1 MVKLV
6 VKVHRLLVFLFVNFL
21 IVSVAA
27 NSTILD
33 TYAWTN
39 RLVIL
44 ITERNNSN
52 LEKQAKQFFEEH
64 TCNIVDRNLQL
75 LHFLTDDPTISEL
88 PKKMQS
94 QTGVWLL
101 GYDGSI
107 KAFSEDVQL
116 LNDLFK
122 TIDEMPIRQDELES
136 GTTCN

>member
-1 MVKLV
+1 
-6 VKVHRLLVFLFVNFL
+6 
-21 IVSVAA
+21 
-27 NSTILD
+27 
-33 TYAWTN
+33 
-39 RLVIL
+39 
-44 ITERNNSN
+44 
-52 LEKQAKQFFEEH
+52 
-64 TCNIVDRNLQL
+64 LQL
-75 LHFLTDDPTISEL
+75 LHFLTDDPIISKL

-116 LNDLFK
+116 LNSLFK

>member
-1 MVKLV
+1 MVRLV

-21 IVSVAA
+21 SVSVTA

-64 TCNIVDRNLQL
+64 PCNIVVRNLQL
-75 LHFLTDDPTISEL
+75 LHFLTDDPIISEL

>member
-1 MVKLV
+1 MVRLV

-21 IVSVAA
+21 SVSVTA

-52 LEKQAKQFFEEH
+52 LEKQAKQFFKKH
-64 TCNIVDRNLQL
+64 TCNIVDRNLKL
-75 LHFLTDDPTISEL
+75 LHFLTDDQIISKL

-107 KAFSEDVQL
+107 KAFSENVQL
-116 LNDLFK
+116 LNSLFK

>member
-1 MVKLV
+1 MVRLV

-21 IVSVAA
+21 SVSATA

-44 ITERNNSN
+44 ITERKNSN
-52 LEKQAKQFFEEH
+52 LEKQAKQFFKKH

-75 LHFLTDDPTISEL
+75 LHFLTDDPIISKL

-116 LNDLFK
+116 LNSLFK